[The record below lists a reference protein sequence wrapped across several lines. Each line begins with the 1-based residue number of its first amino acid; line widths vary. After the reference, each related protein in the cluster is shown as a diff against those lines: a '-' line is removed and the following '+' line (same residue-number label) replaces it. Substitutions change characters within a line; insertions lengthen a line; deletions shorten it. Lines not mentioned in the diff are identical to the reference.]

1 MQKGQQ
7 TEGKTCIKLGP
18 GRLGVQMEAHQH
30 PPPPVCLLYTV
41 ATRGG
46 EVFLREGGVTPRSS
60 GTGETCDSFSPKE
73 TCDSF
78 SPNVNIKGKNSCAAS
93 FPLLQLRLCQS
104 KHAIFLGVTML
115 ALF

>member
-60 GTGETCDSFSPKE
+60 GTGETCDSFSP
-73 TCDSF
+73 
-78 SPNVNIKGKNSCAAS
+78 NVNIKGKNSCAAS